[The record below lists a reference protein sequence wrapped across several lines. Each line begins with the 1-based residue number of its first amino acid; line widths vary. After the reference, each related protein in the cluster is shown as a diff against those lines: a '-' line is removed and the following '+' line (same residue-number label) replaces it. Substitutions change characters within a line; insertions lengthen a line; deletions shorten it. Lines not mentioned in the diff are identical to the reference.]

1 MANGN
6 NLDDLMRRALN
17 DAAQPGDPS
26 GVADALRARVDHGDL
41 GVTVSS
47 SVAPGWGGL
56 GVRAWLPWL
65 GVIVVAAIVGATL
78 GATGVFAG
86 SSTETTDARPVVVE
100 TRSVD
105 TQSCGEGPGAGSVCP
120 TSEALDDSPAPSD
133 DPSEAPPAPGPDPA
147 PEPDPV
153 PAPPSDTTLPIVQQL
168 SIDSNPCPAVIEAV
182 AADNVGVTQVT
193 LTWSGVATGSAA
205 MSLVSGTWR
214 YLYDSENLPE
224 GWMTFT
230 AIARDAAGNASASV
244 SATDYVVCVL

>member
-17 DAAQPGDPS
+17 DAAQPGDPT
-26 GVADALRARVDHGDL
+26 GVADALRARVDAGDL

-47 SVAPGWGGL
+47 SVAPGWSGF

-65 GVIVVAAIVGATL
+65 GVIVAAAIVGATL

-86 SSTETTDARPVVVE
+86 STTETTDASPVVVE

-105 TQSCGEGPGAGSVCP
+105 PQSCGEGPGVGGVCP
-120 TSEALDDSPAPSD
+120 TSEQLDDSPAPSA
-133 DPSEAPPAPGPDPA
+133 DPSEAPPA

-153 PAPPSDTTLPIVQQL
+153 PAPAAPSDTTLPTVQQL

-193 LTWSGVATGSAA
+193 LTWSGAATGSAA

-224 GWMTFT
+224 GIMTFT
-230 AIARDAAGNASASV
+230 AIARDAAGNASAPM
-244 SATDYVVCVL
+244 SATDDVVCVL

>member
-1 MANGN
+1 MADGN

-17 DAAQPGDPS
+17 DAAKPADPA
-26 GVADALRARVDHGDL
+26 GVADALRARVDDGDL

-65 GVIVVAAIVGATL
+65 GVIVAAAIVVGTL
-78 GATGVFAG
+78 GATGVLGG
-86 SSTETTDARPVVVE
+86 SNSGTTDASPVVVE
-100 TRSVD
+100 SPSVD
-105 TQSCGEGPGAGSVCP
+105 PQSCGEGPGAGGVCP
-120 TSEALDDSPAPSD
+120 TSDGLDDSPAPSD
-133 DPSEAPPAPGPDPA
+133 NPSEAPPAPE
-147 PEPDPV
+147 PEPDPDPA
-153 PAPPSDTTLPIVQQL
+153 PAPPSDTTLPTVQQL
-168 SIDSNPCPAVIEAV
+168 SIDSNPCPAVIQAV

-224 GWMTFT
+224 GTMTFT
-230 AIARDAAGNASASV
+230 AIALDAAANASAPM

>member
-6 NLDDLMRRALN
+6 NLDDLMRRALS
-17 DAAQPGDPS
+17 DAAQPADPS
-26 GVADALRARVDHGDL
+26 GVADALRARVDNGDL

-47 SVAPGWGGL
+47 SVAPGWSGF
-56 GVRAWLPWL
+56 GVRAWLPWV
-65 GVIVVAAIVGATL
+65 GVIVAAAIVGATL
-78 GATGVFAG
+78 GATGVLGG
-86 SSTETTDARPVVVE
+86 STTETTDARPVVVE

-105 TQSCGEGPGAGSVCP
+105 TQSCGEGPGAGGVCP
-120 TSEALDDSPAPSD
+120 TSEQLDDSPAPSD
-133 DPSEAPPAPGPDPA
+133 DPSEAPPAPEPDPDPDPA
-147 PEPDPV
+147 
-153 PAPPSDTTLPIVQQL
+153 PAPPSDTTLPTVQQL